1 MFGIPLNLDLFI
13 NYHQV
18 LAQTAKKNKFHQAL
32 FALFRLVE
40 GWDWKNL
47 PPSYLE
53 GPYQSIDKSA
63 LDSRFHSNHESVE
76 DHNVDSLDYDS
87 QPDSTMVTE
96 QDCSESASSVL
107 HCLPER
113 RVCIVSKRNINL

>member
-1 MFGIPLNLDLFI
+1 MYLHRLEKRTNSM
-13 NYHQV
+13 
-18 LAQTAKKNKFHQAL
+18 QAL
-32 FALFRLVE
+32 FAVFRLVE

-53 GPYQSIDKSA
+53 GPYLSIDKSA

-107 HCLPER
+107 HCLPEQ

>member
-1 MFGIPLNLDLFI
+1 MGLEESAFQLSREAIPVNR
-13 NYHQV
+13 Q
-18 LAQTAKKNKFHQAL
+18 
-32 FALFRLVE
+32 
-40 GWDWKNL
+40 
-47 PPSYLE
+47 
-53 GPYQSIDKSA
+53 SA

-107 HCLPER
+107 HYLPER